1 MVELEKW
8 WSRRNIRVGETL
20 ESEKWWSRRNIGV
33 GEMVIAIGVG
43 EMVEHNHDCGC
54 SKIGGL

>member
-1 MVELEKW
+1 MVESEKH
-8 WSRRNIRVGETL
+8 WSRRNG
-20 ESEKWWSRRNIGV
+20 GV